1 MIREES
7 EKTLK
12 QVTEDTI
19 ESENVIITFN
29 LEEDRAIFMQD

>member
-7 EKTLK
+7 EKTFK

-29 LEEDRAIFMQD
+29 L